1 MFLDIQL
8 LRTYVVCAWY
18 VQDVR
23 DKYKFKDMKSPGTVM
38 DEDAFSKADSFWG
51 NTKKGGSEAVEVVT
65 EAEGPKTGQQK
76 AIGKR
81 STLVPV
87 KQTYQY

>member
-1 MFLDIQL
+1 
-8 LRTYVVCAWY
+8 
-18 VQDVR
+18 
-23 DKYKFKDMKSPGTVM
+23 MKSPGTVM